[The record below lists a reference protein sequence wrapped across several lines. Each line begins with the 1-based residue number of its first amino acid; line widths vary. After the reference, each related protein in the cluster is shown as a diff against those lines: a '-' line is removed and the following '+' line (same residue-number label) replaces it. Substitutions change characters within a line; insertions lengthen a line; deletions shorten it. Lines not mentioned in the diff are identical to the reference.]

1 MFDKHQKM
9 IVDSTRN
16 IVLLFV
22 KENALKGV
30 NVQRVWI
37 IVLSVE
43 NGVAKREEPRRVI
56 EEGTEDRIPIPRIV
70 IGHTITSEWIVLQSN
85 RKSYTEIKNII
96 PEKYTW
102 TRVLLDNYFQIILV
116 YARIKMLLNINVTF
130 KDCSGMIYWR

>member
-1 MFDKHQKM
+1 M
-9 IVDSTRN
+9 IVDGARN
-16 IVLLFV
+16 VVLLFV

-70 IGHTITSEWIVLQSN
+70 IGYTITSEWIVLQSN

-96 PEKYTW
+96 PEKYT
-102 TRVLLDNYFQIILV
+102 
-116 YARIKMLLNINVTF
+116 
-130 KDCSGMIYWR
+130 